1 MDRTTKDFY
10 DDVNDRKTEG
20 SAGAPAAET
29 GEKPEI
35 PAKDPEVIPEI
46 SPKEIR
52 IPATAVPAAVMM
64 QEPAAAKTAQMM
76 QRTFQKGKLL
86 MRAMTHH
93 PARQTAH
100 QILQTQLTQ
109 KKTRTPQQLLL
120 RRKLRCPKMSSS
132 PKRPSWSHRE
142 MVIRYM

>member
-1 MDRTTKDFY
+1 MRAKIS
-10 DDVNDRKTEG
+10 R
-20 SAGAPAAET
+20 APLRIKEKESAET
-29 GEKPEI
+29 VDLPATPRKLTAEI
-35 PAKDPEVIPEI
+35 PAKVPEVIPEI

-76 QRTFQKGKLL
+76 QRAFQKGKLL

-109 KKTRTPQQLLL
+109 KRTQTPQQLLL
-120 RRKLRCPKMSSS
+120 RR
-132 PKRPSWSHRE
+132 
-142 MVIRYM
+142 